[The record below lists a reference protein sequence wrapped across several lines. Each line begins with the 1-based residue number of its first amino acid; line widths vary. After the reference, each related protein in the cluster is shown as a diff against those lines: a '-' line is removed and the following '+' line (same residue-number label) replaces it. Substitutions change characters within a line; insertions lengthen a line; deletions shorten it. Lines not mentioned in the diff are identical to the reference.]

1 MSPQFFNDYIL
12 FLKPISLQLFE
23 GKIKTINP
31 NEMHCSVIF
40 HFSIWLHTD
49 ISFFDPPIK
58 IEEFE
63 WFYFSPPLK
72 S

>member
-40 HFSIWLHTD
+40 HFSI
-49 ISFFDPPIK
+49 
-58 IEEFE
+58 
-63 WFYFSPPLK
+63 
-72 S
+72 